1 MRSSSII
8 FRAIR
13 MELFRLSQAKFGKKL
28 GLSKVT
34 IGRLERRKHGHHVS
48 AKHWRLLRDLPA
60 PPGEAERK
68 EAMLDELAKAIEEE
82 SKPEG
87 YLEAEQRRQAEEA
100 KRAEDL
106 QKAAEAALRAELAIR
121 EMGQVEAA
129 LQRTAAEI
137 ERRVEEFRQAEEI
150 RRQQNADTREATLRR
165 AEELAQRAEGSAQRA
180 DQLRLAA
187 ESIRA
192 QADQHQEELV
202 LRALEAIE
210 RAEKLRF
217 EMEATRAQ
225 ASEQFQELL
234 LRAEETARR
243 AEQLALGWESR
254 RVEMG
259 ETVRRAEEAA
269 ARAEQL
275 REDDEVRLA
284 QAARRQEEG
293 SQRVEGAV
301 ARAEDAATRAE
312 QTRAALADEVQNRE
326 QVANDA
332 EHHRALERRR
342 VKWLLVTTV
351 IASVVLSVGGVGAI
365 VMLWLLPHAELIQMT
380 RATNFGPGAHEP
392 LPAERES
399 ASEEGEDETLS
410 AGLDGGTQW
419 VKLVN
424 QALPMPKGALHG
436 QMVAPCP
443 EVAEEMNGYC
453 WKRIPLTPA
462 DVRAGACD
470 SLRLYEPSEGWCRA
484 NHAGYKPWYGTKR
497 SNSVEPQ

>member
-87 YLEAEQRRQAEEA
+87 YLEAEQRRQAEEE
-100 KRAEDL
+100 KRAADL
-106 QKAAEAALRAELAIR
+106 QKAAEAAQRAELAVR
-121 EMGQVEAA
+121 ELERLEAA

-137 ERRVEEFRQAEEI
+137 EQRLEGFRQAEEL
-150 RRQQNADTREATLRR
+150 RRQQDADTREVTLRR
-165 AEELAQRAEGSAQRA
+165 VEELAQRAEGSAQRA

-217 EMEATRAQ
+217 EMEAARAQ
-225 ASEQFQELL
+225 ASEQFQEFV

-243 AEQLALGWESR
+243 AEQLALGWEAR

-259 ETVRRAEEAA
+259 ETVRRVEEAA

-275 REDDEVRLA
+275 RADDEARLA

-293 SQRVEGAV
+293 RQRVEGAA

-312 QTRAALADEVQNRE
+312 QTQAALADEAQNRE
-326 QVANDA
+326 QAAKDV
-332 EHHRALERRR
+332 ERRRALEHRR
-342 VKWLLVTTV
+342 VKRLLVTTV

-365 VMLWLLPHAELIQMT
+365 VMLWLPPQAELVRMAQG
-380 RATNFGPGAHEP
+380 TNFGPGAHEP

-399 ASEEGEDETLS
+399 AGEEGEDEALS
-410 AGLDGGTQW
+410 AGLDGGTQLT
-419 VKLVN
+419 KLVN

-436 QMVAPCP
+436 QLTAPCP
-443 EVAEEMNGYC
+443 DDVDEINGLC
-453 WKRIPLTPA
+453 WGKVTLTPTQ
-462 DVRAGACD
+462 VKRGACD

-484 NHAGYKPWYGTKR
+484 NHAGYRPWFGSRKN
-497 SNSVEPQ
+497 NSVEPQ